1 MAKADNDL
9 PIIDSHSSGWLV
21 ELVQT
26 DGVDGRKM
34 GGRWEGGREGGR
46 EDLGCDR

>member
-1 MAKADNDL
+1 MAEADDNL
-9 PIIDSHSSGWLV
+9 TIIDSHSSGWLP
-21 ELVQT
+21 ELVET
-26 DGVDGRKM
+26 DRVGGRKM